1 MQKLKTQLSEQE
13 ETINEL
19 VLRLSKL
26 EKIEATDK
34 SVIVDIECKLNE
46 KRGEMVQLTDQL
58 LAYKNKES
66 SLGNTITSLQ
76 TQVLYGLLC
85 LQLFVNVL

>member
-26 EKIEATDK
+26 EEIEATDK

>member
-26 EKIEATDK
+26 EEIEATDK

-46 KRGEMVQLTDQL
+46 KRDEMVQLTDQL

-85 LQLFVNVL
+85 L

>member
-1 MQKLKTQLSEQE
+1 MKTQLSEQE

-26 EKIEATDK
+26 EEIEATDK

-46 KRGEMVQLTDQL
+46 KRDEMVQLTDQL

-85 LQLFVNVL
+85 L

>member
-26 EKIEATDK
+26 EEIEATDK

-85 LQLFVNVL
+85 L

>member
-1 MQKLKTQLSEQE
+1 MKTQLSEQE

-26 EKIEATDK
+26 EEIEATDK

>member
-1 MQKLKTQLSEQE
+1 MKTQLSEQE

-46 KRGEMVQLTDQL
+46 KRDEMVQLTDQL

-85 LQLFVNVL
+85 L